1 MPSPWG
7 SSSVIEESMR
17 VDPWVPRPAAGAR
30 RVSGIALCVALLA
43 VRAGAV
49 VIDSGDGGG
58 NASAQPDTRRAGA

>member
-1 MPSPWG
+1 
-7 SSSVIEESMR
+7 MR
-17 VDPWVPRPAAGAR
+17 VDAWLPRPAAGAR